1 MARHK
6 SLKRAAFLKGMSETH
21 VAKLSTLGFPVHF
34 DEDELVLT
42 AGEYSK
48 NFYVLL
54 SGSACVEVRAPVYT
68 VCVQVIN
75 PGDAFGWSSL
85 LYRQDTLFQ
94 VRAREAC
101 SGFCWDGAQLALAC
115 HEDREF
121 GLAFFYR
128 VLELVAGRVRA
139 TESRLA
145 EFCGAMLIKEPQ

>member
-1 MARHK
+1 
-6 SLKRAAFLKGMSETH
+6 MSETH

-115 HEDREF
+115 QEDREF